1 MQSKLPVMPCKFTDR
16 ENELS
21 ALDNAYKDRPGLLVV
36 YGRRRIGKTRL
47 LVEWLKR
54 NQRGVVYYVSHLSS
68 HMENLRGLADRASR
82 QLGDPLLSSVTF
94 ENMGSLLSVI
104 YRSGGEVVVLDEFTY
119 WVRGS
124 PRVLSELQEYVDNV
138 LPGTNML
145 LVLTGSL
152 LGVMER
158 DVLGGGSPL
167 YARASHVLRLR
178 ELSFECLKELVQ
190 SLTPVDRVRVYA
202 LVGGVPF
209 YLCQLAGVRSFREA
223 VEKLIVSPAS
233 ILAEEKDLI
242 LREELR
248 DPHAYNAILSALARG
263 YTRPSSIA
271 VVTGLDQSHVR
282 KYLHTLEYLRIVERV
297 VPLFMKK
304 GWYRISDP
312 VIRTWFTLVKPV
324 LELLELEKRK
334 EALNEILRRIDT
346 YTSSV
351 WEQVL
356 MKHLLK
362 KHAAEGYT
370 KSGPLV
376 HKGEEI
382 DIALVN
388 PEEKKVI
395 VGEAKWSRLTLREAE
410 KIRRATEAKAAR
422 LVPEGYMVENV
433 YVGAREVSDTAR
445 TPQWILTPRT
455 IESDSTCNVSRG

>member
-21 ALDNAYKDRPGLLVV
+21 ALEEAYENRPGLLVV

-47 LVEWLKR
+47 LVEWLLKR
-54 NQRGVVYYVSHLSS
+54 NQGGVVYYVSHLSS

-82 QLGDPLLSSVTF
+82 QLGDPLISSVTF
-94 ENMGSLLSVI
+94 ENLGSLLSVI
-104 YRSGGEVVVLDEFTY
+104 HRSGGEVVVLDEFTY

-124 PRVLSELQEYVDNV
+124 PRVLSELQEYVDNN
-138 LPGTNML
+138 LSSTNML
-145 LVLTGSL
+145 LLLTGSL
-152 LGVMER
+152 VGVMER

-167 YARASHVLRLR
+167 YARASRVLRLR
-178 ELSFECLKELVQ
+178 ELSFGYLRELLPF
-190 SLTPVDRVRVYA
+190 LTPVDRVRVYA

-209 YLCQLAGVRSFREA
+209 YLCQLASVRNIREA

-248 DPHAYNAILSALARG
+248 DPHSYNAILSALAGG
-263 YTRPSSIA
+263 YNRPASIA

-282 KYLHTLEYLRIVERV
+282 KYLHTLEYLHIVERV

-324 LELLELEKRK
+324 LELLELEKRE
-334 EALNEILRRIDT
+334 EALNEIIRRIDT
-346 YTSSV
+346 YTSTI
-351 WEQVL
+351 WEQILMKYLL
-356 MKHLLK
+356 MKH
-362 KHAAEGYT
+362 AAKGYIMA
-370 KSGPLV
+370 GPLV

-388 PEEKKVI
+388 PGEKKVI
-395 VGEAKWSRLTLREAE
+395 VGEAKWSKLSIHEAE
-410 KIRRATEAKAAR
+410 KIRRTTQAKASR
-422 LVPEGYMVENV
+422 LLPEDYVVEDV
-433 YVGAREVSDTAR
+433 YVGVKDVSDTAR
-445 TPQWILTPRT
+445 TPQWIITPGT
-455 IESDSTCNVSRG
+455 VESS